1 VLVIPRPCKRAPQEK
16 HSLTVL
22 PYAEG
27 KLNVVLADH
36 HGHGAALGFQQI
48 QGGQQITILGLRAFG
63 ERNSWLTGVVAAVDC
78 ILKRPNLLACLNLL
92 ETMGFQRR

>member
-48 QGGQQITILGLRAFG
+48 QGGQQIRSLENAIDRG
-63 ERNSWLTGVVAAVDC
+63 NHTGQPRVSFA
-78 ILKRPNLLACLNLL
+78 
-92 ETMGFQRR
+92 EST